1 MGLLLISLLSGCNGG
16 ADRAGGNSPAHP
28 RTLRFV
34 TQSAVPAEVAAWAQE
49 VERASHGTLLIR
61 FSPEWRH
68 LDPNGE
74 LKTLDDVHSGR
85 VDLAWVGARIFDRVG
100 VTSFQPLLAPFLVDS
115 YPLEQRVFADPLIGR
130 MLSPVSRAGVTGLA
144 VLPGPMRRMLGVHH
158 PFLAPSDFAGSV
170 VGMQNSRQSAEAL
183 RLLGAT
189 PRPMPAEASLDGV
202 DGYEQQ
208 LAAIAGNSKLHAA
221 RDVTANLDLWPRPLV
236 VVANDHMMKGLTALQ
251 RSALQRA
258 GGAVLPRAMLAAAAE
273 DTAAMATLCELS
285 LRVVSATPADLRA
298 LRAAVQ
304 PIFRRL
310 ASQPSQRAA
319 LARITSLKAAVA
331 APPATM
337 PGCNGA
343 QLGPD
348 VISAAD
354 GSYAVTVA
362 PAELPV
368 AGRLPE
374 AYGLWRIVI
383 DHGRLRLSHDSD
395 GANWIAD
402 GGVVVTGDTMVWIIA
417 HGWDVGPHGAP
428 DGVPITTG
436 QRVRFR
442 WHLGAAGLQLTPLDP
457 TPPLPALSLRP
468 LARVG
473 DAPGQQ
479 PRVDPRPLQGTW
491 TTNATAA
498 DVIAHHDDANG
509 IAGNTGPLRLII
521 RGDRFRWTQMA
532 PDGLHYGVGTL
543 RFAGDTVEVDATRT
557 DGDVSPAPMFFLW
570 SIYKGQLVFH
580 EAPGFSAEAWAYHPW
595 RRVGG

>member
-1 MGLLLISLLSGCNGG
+1 MGLLLSSLLSGCHGT
-16 ADRAGGNSPAHP
+16 DRAGGVGPDHP

-34 TQSAVPAEVAAWAQE
+34 TQSAVPPEVAAWAQE

-74 LKTLDDVHSGR
+74 LKTLDDVRSGR

-144 VLPGPMRRMLGVHH
+144 VLPGPMRRMLGVRH

-170 VGMQNSRQSAEAL
+170 VGMQDSRQSAEAL

-189 PRPMPAEASLDGV
+189 PRPMPAEASLDGI

-236 VVANDHMMKGLTALQ
+236 VVANDRMMKGLTPLQ

-273 DTAAMATLCELS
+273 DTTAMSALCELP
-285 LRVVSATPADLRA
+285 LRVVSATPGDLRA

-319 LARITSLKAAVA
+319 LARITALKAAVA

-343 QLGPD
+343 KLGPD
-348 VISAAD
+348 IISAAD
-354 GSYAVTVA
+354 GSYAVTVG

-368 AGRLPE
+368 ADRLPE

-402 GGVVVTGDTMVWIIA
+402 GGVAVTGDTMMWIIA

-442 WHLGAAGLQLTPLDP
+442 WHLGSAGLQLTPLDP
-457 TPPLPALSLRP
+457 IPPLPALSLRP

-498 DVIAHHDDANG
+498 DVIAHHGDANG

-521 RGDRFRWTQMA
+521 RSDRFRWTQMA

-543 RFAGDTVEVDATRT
+543 RFAGDTIEVDATRT
-557 DGDVSPAPMFFLW
+557 DGDVDPAPMYFLW
-570 SIYKGQLVFH
+570 SFYKGQLVFH